1 MGNYVDRGNQYIQLV
16 KVLCCKLPII
26 GKQLLTFLNKD
37 QVLNKQPETSLFSS
51 YIYLTFKTVNM
62 LETGDTSL
70 QSHCPK
76 VTAPDIWRFVGS
88 LCLSA
93 F

>member
-1 MGNYVDRGNQYIQLV
+1 M
-16 KVLCCKLPII
+16 
-26 GKQLLTFLNKD
+26 
-37 QVLNKQPETSLFSS
+37 LFSS
-51 YIYLTFKTVNM
+51 YIYLTFKIVDM